1 MAQFDDRSKAFE
13 AKFQQDQDLQFK
25 VIARRNKLL
34 GLWAAKKM
42 GIEGTDADAY
52 AKEVVLADFEEPG
65 DDDVLRK
72 VLGDL
77 QGKGLDVS
85 EQAVRS
91 EMDALMGEAKR
102 QFTEE

>member
-42 GIEGTDADAY
+42 GIEGTDGDAY